1 MEIKK
6 EDIKKRLKEISDPK
20 YKEFHTNLCPGVNNI
35 LGVRIPVLRNYAKQ
49 LLKENN
55 IEDLLGILD
64 DKYYEEIMLQGMIIG
79 LSTKEDMG
87 KILEHTKNFIPKINN
102 WAICDTFCAGLK
114 ITKKNEE
121 KMWEFI
127 QEYLSSKEEFYIRF
141 GLVMI
146 LDYFIKEEY
155 LQEIFE
161 IFEKVKSDK
170 YYVQMA
176 EAWAISICLIRFY
189 DETIEYLNKCTIDN
203 FTYNK
208 AIQKALESYRIND
221 EQKKFLKSLK
231 KYK

>member
-87 KILEHTKNFIPKINN
+87 KILKYTKNFIPKINN